1 MKRLN
6 HGNFSGR
13 RDLLDGLLKSQYRDG
28 HTLPLGEIAYVHMS
42 LYFQSLTNVYWSATM
57 PTSLCKTSFFHISF
71 FPKTNISSLAAPDT
85 ASVALRS
92 ILINLVRNRDVYN
105 EVMAELTCLKLS
117 NPATWKELE
126 GAPLLHAIVKETLRL
141 HPPAGFNLPRAVP
154 AGGRTVCGHYLP
166 EGTTV
171 GMSAW
176 CVHANEDFWGKD
188 TLEFKPQRWLDPESA
203 FKLDRYGLSFGQGAR
218 ACLGKNIAMVQLVKV
233 CLCCLPRALSLP
245 LPGG

>member
-1 MKRLN
+1 M
-6 HGNFSGR
+6 
-13 RDLLDGLLKSQYRDG
+13 
-28 HTLPLGEIAYVHMS
+28 
-42 LYFQSLTNVYWSATM
+42 
-57 PTSLCKTSFFHISF
+57 
-71 FPKTNISSLAAPDT
+71 
-85 ASVALRS
+85 ALRS

-105 EVMAELTCLKLS
+105 AVMAELTCLKLS

-154 AGGRTVCGHYLP
+154 AGGRTVCGYYLP

-233 CLCCLPRALSLP
+233 CLCCLPGALSPFAGRVMTDCIIKVTAQILLNFEFELVDEHKIQAVFLLLVVLDGVKVAFKRRAGGP
-245 LPGG
+245 LDDTVGMEGAAI

>member
-1 MKRLN
+1 M
-6 HGNFSGR
+6 
-13 RDLLDGLLKSQYRDG
+13 
-28 HTLPLGEIAYVHMS
+28 
-42 LYFQSLTNVYWSATM
+42 
-57 PTSLCKTSFFHISF
+57 
-71 FPKTNISSLAAPDT
+71 
-85 ASVALRS
+85 ALRA
-92 ILINLVRNRDVYN
+92 ILINLVRNREVYN
-105 EVMAELTCLKLS
+105 AVMEELTCLKLS
-117 NPATWKELE
+117 NQATWKELE

-154 AGGRTVCGHYLP
+154 AGGRTVCGHFLP

-188 TLEFKPQRWLDPESA
+188 TLEFRPERWLDSESA

-233 CLCCLPRALSLP
+233 CLSLLP
-245 LPGG
+245 LRGFLSVF